1 MSATVTITALQA
13 RRALAL
19 ARWMTK
25 RSGDQRTRLR
35 CHDLVRALES
45 ALGKT
50 TDAYK
55 EQRRAEWR
63 AASAKH
69 RERKRAAS

>member
-1 MSATVTITALQA
+1 MSDTVTITALQA
-13 RRALAL
+13 RRALTL
-19 ARWMTK
+19 ARWMT
-25 RSGDQRTRLR
+25 RRGGDQRTRLR

-45 ALGKT
+45 ALGDT
-50 TDAYK
+50 TNAYK

-63 AASAKH
+63 AASARH